1 MTCPVPLETF
11 KRQTANDRHAPGD
24 LMIGRRGLLAGA
36 VAAAVGVTRAQRRA
50 RAAEIADR
58 ALEIVKGMSF
68 EERIAQFFFL
78 EARGVEMSDG
88 YRRLLQG
95 IRPGGILYV
104 LPNIG
109 TNEQVA
115 RFSQEIHATN
125 DRITPLI
132 AIDQEGGPVT
142 RLIDDPVPGAVALG
156 TLTDGEVLD
165 LQETRAKFLAGY
177 GVDINFAP
185 VADIAYGADSTM
197 IDRSFGSDPGEVAK
211 KVAATVKGSR
221 AGGVIGAAKHF
232 PGHGRTSIDSH
243 ALVPEIDTP
252 WDTWLKTDALPFKAA
267 IQQGVEMVMLGHL
280 RYQRIDGRPMSI
292 SRVAVSALREDLG
305 FERLIVTDDLGM
317 GALAEYD
324 PMDVIDLA
332 IDAGID
338 ILLYAKPPA
347 SWDVLIRHVEGQVR
361 RGVISRTAV
370 NLRARRIV
378 ELKLRHFG
386 T

>member
-1 MTCPVPLETF
+1 MHLRTSPRTIETPSPALADARF
-11 KRQTANDRHAPGD
+11 
-24 LMIGRRGLLAGA
+24 GRRALLAGSA
-36 VAAAVGVTRAQRRA
+36 AAAVGLTRSERRA
-50 RAAEIADR
+50 RAGKIADQ

-78 EARGVEMSDG
+78 EAQGVEMSDG
-88 YRRLLQG
+88 YRRLLEK

-109 TNEQVA
+109 ANDQVA
-115 RFSQEIHATN
+115 RFSDAIHATN
-125 DRITPLI
+125 GRIAPLV

-142 RLIDDPVPGAVALG
+142 RLADDPVPGAVALG
-156 TLTDGEVLD
+156 TLADAEVLE
-165 LQETRAKFLAGY
+165 LQETRARFLAGF

-185 VADIAYGADSTM
+185 VADIAYDADSTM
-197 IDRSFGSDPGEVAK
+197 VDRSFGSDPKQVAN
-211 KVAATVKGSR
+211 KVSATVKGSR

-232 PGHGRTSIDSH
+232 PGHGRTNVDSH

-252 WDTWLKTDALPFKAA
+252 WETWLKTDALPFKAA

-292 SRVAVSALREDLG
+292 SRVAVQALREDLG

-317 GALAEYD
+317 GALADYD

-332 IDAGID
+332 IDAGVD
-338 ILLYAKPPA
+338 VLLYAKPPA
-347 SWDVLIRHVEGQVR
+347 TWDVLIRHVAGQVR
-361 RGVISRTAV
+361 RGVISRNDV
-370 NLRARRIV
+370 NLRARRVV

>member
-1 MTCPVPLETF
+1 VLFDRPLS
-11 KRQTANDRHAPGD
+11 QTATDRSDLGD
-24 LMIGRRGLLAGA
+24 RPIGRRAVIAGA
-36 VAAAVGVTRAQRRA
+36 VATIALSRSQRRIE
-50 RAAEIADR
+50 AAAFADR
-58 ALEIVKGMSF
+58 ALDIVKAMSF

-78 EARGVEMSDG
+78 EAQGVEMTDR
-88 YRRLLQG
+88 YRRDLERV
-95 IRPGGILYV
+95 RPGGILYV
-104 LPNIG
+104 MPNIG

-115 RFSQEIHATN
+115 RFSAEIHATN
-125 DRITPLI
+125 DRVAPLI

-142 RLIDDPVPGAVALG
+142 RLADDPVPGAVALG
-156 TLTDGEVLD
+156 TLTDVEVLE
-165 LQETRAKFLAGY
+165 LQETRARFLASY

-197 IDRSFGSDPGEVAK
+197 ADRSFGSDPAEVAA

-232 PGHGRTSIDSH
+232 PGHGRTNIDSH
-243 ALVPEIDTP
+243 DLVPEIDTP
-252 WDTWLKTDALPFKAA
+252 WETWLETDALPFKAA
-267 IQQGVEMVMLGHL
+267 IRQGVEMVMLGHL
-280 RYQRIDGRPMSI
+280 RYRRIDGRPMSI
-292 SRVAVSALREDLG
+292 SRAAVQALREDLG

-347 SWDVLIRHVEGQVR
+347 PWDVLVRHVEGQVR

-370 NLRARRIV
+370 NLRARRVV

>member
-1 MTCPVPLETF
+1 MQFRTSPPTIDPL
-11 KRQTANDRHAPGD
+11 APAITD
-24 LMIGRRGLLAGA
+24 LRIGRRALLAGTA
-36 VAAAVGVTRAQRRA
+36 AAAVGLTRSERRA
-50 RAAEIADR
+50 RAAKIADQ

-78 EARGVEMSDG
+78 EVQGVEMSDG
-88 YRRLLQG
+88 YRRLLEK
-95 IRPGGILYV
+95 IRPGGVLYV
-104 LPNIG
+104 MPNIG
-109 TNEQVA
+109 TNDQVA
-115 RFSQEIHATN
+115 RFSDAIHATN
-125 DRITPLI
+125 DRIAPLI

-142 RLIDDPVPGAVALG
+142 RLADDPVPGAVALG
-156 TLTDGEVLD
+156 TLADAEVLE
-165 LQETRAKFLAGY
+165 LQASRARFLAGF

-185 VADIAYGADSTM
+185 VADIAYRTDSSM
-197 IDRSFGSDPGEVAK
+197 LDRSFGSDPRQVAR
-211 KVAATVKGSR
+211 KVSATVKGSR

-232 PGHGRTSIDSH
+232 PGHGRTSVDSH

-252 WDTWLKTDALPFKAA
+252 WERWLETDALPFRAA

-292 SRVAVSALREDLG
+292 SRVAVRALREDLG

-361 RGVISRTAV
+361 RGVLSRTDV
-370 NLRARRIV
+370 NLRARRVV